1 MDPIIIL
8 PLAQGLGMGLA
19 YVAPI
24 GVENM
29 YLANSALRQSRR
41 RAFAAMVVVLLFDLS
56 LSASAF
62 WGMGVVLE
70 RHSGLEAA
78 VRLLGGLLVIVMGAA
93 LARSSLRAPRNR
105 GPHRHADRR
114 STAVECVASEDGA
127 DTDSISPA
135 TAPTSRRWS
144 WRSGRPATA
153 TSSAWAKRHPRA
165 SWMASTVAAGF
176 AVTWCNPQAII
187 DGTLMLG
194 AFRSTLSA
202 SQAPA
207 FLLGI
212 MLASCLWFS
221 VLTVSMMLV
230 GDRISGTATTILNVA
245 CAAVMMAYGLHL
257 IIQFLGMMP
266 I

>member
-41 RAFAAMVVVLLFDLS
+41 RAVVAMVIVLLFDLS

-62 WGMGVVLE
+62 WGMGVILE
-70 RHSGLEAA
+70 RHNGLDAA
-78 VRLLGGLLVIVMGAA
+78 VRLLGGLLVIGMGAA
-93 LARSSLRAPRNR
+93 LAFSSLRSSRDTVSR
-105 GPHRHADRR
+105 RHVHDEAR
-114 STAVECVASEDGA
+114 
-127 DTDSISPA
+127 
-135 TAPTSRRWS
+135 TSRGAATTAQPRPRLLGSAGRSWS
-144 WRSGRPATA
+144 ML
-153 TSSAWAKRHPRA
+153 SSAWAIRHPRV
-165 SWMASTVAAGF
+165 SWMASTIATAF
-176 AVTWCNPQAII
+176 AITWCNPQAII

-202 SQAPA
+202 SQAPV

-221 VLTVSMMLV
+221 LLTLSMMLV
-230 GDRISGTATTILNVA
+230 GDHINGTVTTILNTA
-245 CAAVMMAYGLHL
+245 CAVVMMAYGLHL
-257 IIQFLGMMP
+257 IVQFLQMMTLR
-266 I
+266 